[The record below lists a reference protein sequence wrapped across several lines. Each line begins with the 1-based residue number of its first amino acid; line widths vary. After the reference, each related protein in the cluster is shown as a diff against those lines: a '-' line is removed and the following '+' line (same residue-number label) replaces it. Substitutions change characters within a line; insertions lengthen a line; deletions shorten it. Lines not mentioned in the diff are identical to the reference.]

1 MLCGTKKQ
9 NKKHKHPQR
18 VFGGRKTHAK
28 AETLSWIVDVWQTES
43 GPRMQ
48 DSQIKVNP
56 KSKFCWLAKGRTNKT
71 LIITRRGSAC
81 QKLTCK
87 QMDDGCSHTIKEDE
101 TKHRGRRRPYIKG
114 GGRLGTLGEY
124 SRSELTHT
132 NTQDKQLS
140 KEEAS
145 NTQRPGIRYMKLT
158 LIER

>member
-1 MLCGTKKQ
+1 MFFNTSVLVLFYKQFSKCFVGQKKQ
-9 NKKHKHPQR
+9 NKKHKHPQS
-18 VFGGRKTHAK
+18 VFGGRKTRQGRNP
-28 AETLSWIVDVWQTES
+28 LLWIVDVWQTES

-87 QMDDGCSHTIKEDE
+87 QMDGCSHTIKEDE

-114 GGRLGTLGEY
+114 GGTWHTWGIQQNRTDTHKHTRQAIVKRG
-124 SRSELTHT
+124 SE
-132 NTQDKQLS
+132 
-140 KEEAS
+140 
-145 NTQRPGIRYMKLT
+145 
-158 LIER
+158 